1 MKPIEHYT
9 DYRQFLKDFYADR
22 KRRSAT
28 FSHRQFCLKAGIRSP
43 SLLREVSEGRR
54 NLTESSTQ
62 QFIKG
67 LGLTETD
74 AKYFASL
81 VQYNQTQDPVA
92 RQQWLDSL
100 RGLQQ
105 RVQAKFVPLDRH
117 EFYSRWYLPV
127 LRELAVQRSWGRD
140 FGALAQ
146 AVRPAITET
155 EAEQGIELLERM
167 GFLET
172 FEAGWI
178 QPDPALTTGS
188 EVDSM
193 AVRSGNRQFAELG
206 FLSIEEVPPTQR
218 DVSTMVLG
226 VGKDGFR
233 RIKEEIRLFKERVA
247 RIAED
252 DKDADR
258 VFALN
263 VQLVPH
269 SSSET
274 KDD

>member
-1 MKPIEHYT
+1 MKSIEHYS

-22 KRRSAT
+22 KRRSTT

-54 NLTESSTQ
+54 NLTESSIQ

-74 AKYFASL
+74 AKFFTSL

-92 RQQWLDSL
+92 RQQWLDAM

-105 RVQAKFVPLDRH
+105 RVEAKFVPLERH
-117 EFYSRWYLPV
+117 EFYTRWYLPV
-127 LRELAVQRSWGRD
+127 LRELAVQRPWGRD
-140 FGALAQ
+140 FKALAQ
-146 AVRPAITET
+146 AVRPPITPT

-167 GFLET
+167 GFLEVS
-172 FEAGWI
+172 GPSWI

-188 EVDSM
+188 EVDST
-193 AVRSGNRQFAELG
+193 AVRAGNRQFAELG
-206 FLSIEEVPPTQR
+206 FRSIEDVPAAQR
-218 DVSTMVLG
+218 DVSTMVVG
-226 VGKDGFR
+226 VGPQGFR

-252 DKDADR
+252 DLESDA

-269 SSSET
+269 SSNVP

>member
-22 KRRSAT
+22 KRRSTT

-62 QFIKG
+62 QFVKG

-74 AKYFASL
+74 AKYFTSL

-92 RQQWLDSL
+92 RQQWLEAL
-100 RGLQQ
+100 RGLRK
-105 RVQAKFVPLDRH
+105 RVEAKFVALDRH

-127 LRELAVQRSWGRD
+127 LRELAVQRRWARD
-140 FGALAQ
+140 FDALAR
-146 AVRPAITET
+146 AVRPAITEL

-167 GFLET
+167 GFLEA
-172 FEAGWI
+172 FEDGWI

-188 EVDSM
+188 EVDS
-193 AVRSGNRQFAELG
+193 AVVREGNRQFAELG
-206 FLSIEEVPPTQR
+206 LRSIAEVPPSKR
-218 DVSTMVLG
+218 DVSTMV
-226 VGKDGFR
+226 VGIGEDGFR

-252 DKDADR
+252 DKDSDG

-269 SSSET
+269 SRRGER
-274 KDD
+274 DD